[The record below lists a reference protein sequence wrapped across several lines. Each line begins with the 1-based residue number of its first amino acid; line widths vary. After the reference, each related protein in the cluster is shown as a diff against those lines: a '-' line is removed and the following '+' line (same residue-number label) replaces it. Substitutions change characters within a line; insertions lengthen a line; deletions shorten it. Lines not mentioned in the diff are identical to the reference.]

1 MRVIL
6 IGAGISGAIISLLLR
21 RQFGPGIKLVV
32 FDKAKSIGK
41 KINYFV
47 FKVFNISISGGR
59 MTTSYDSEENLHC
72 SVDTGAQYLT
82 LTKSNGITTK

>member
-6 IGAGISGAIISLLLR
+6 VGAGISGAIISLLLR

-41 KINYFV
+41 KNKLFYF
-47 FKVFNISISGGR
+47 
-59 MTTSYDSEENLHC
+59 
-72 SVDTGAQYLT
+72 
-82 LTKSNGITTK
+82 